1 MKSNRQAK
9 FSLLICTF
17 VVSAVLA
24 LGYNAVSYHPTKA
37 EVVLDQEE
45 RAFINEINKYR
56 NGKGRSDIKISTK
69 LSKAAEAMA
78 SDMAD
83 HPESINHEHKD
94 SQGRLPA
101 ERAAIY
107 GYTDGVGENLAAG
120 YETNNDVFKAWKGS
134 AEHNAN
140 MLDRDYEVMGIARV
154 TTGNNYKWYWVN
166 MFGDKEHAGDLMDKA
181 DWGKMV
187 KLRVVVDNADGKA
200 IKKAKVTVY
209 NKSYHRLES
218 GKTNTKGKKNLT
230 VTPKDEYYV
239 RASATGYDAY
249 TKRVKP
255 GNKDDITVK
264 IWLEK
269 K

>member
-1 MKSNRQAK
+1 MKSKKQAK
-9 FSLLICTF
+9 FFLLFYTF
-17 VVSAVLA
+17 IVSAVLV
-24 LGYNAVSYHPTKA
+24 LGYNVFCYQPTKA
-37 EVVLDQEE
+37 DVVLDQEE
-45 RAFINEINKYR
+45 RAFIAEINKYR
-56 NGKGRSDIKISTK
+56 NSKGRSDLKISTK

-78 SDMAD
+78 TDMAD
-83 HPESINHEHKD
+83 HPDAINHEHKD

-166 MFGDKEHAGDLMDKA
+166 MFGDTEHAGDLMNEA
-181 DWGKMV
+181 DWGPMV
-187 KLRVVVDNADGKA
+187 KLRVTVVDANGKA
-200 IKKAKVTVY
+200 VRKAKVSVM
-209 NKSYHRLES
+209 NKSYHKITGGNTNS
-218 GKTNTKGKKNLT
+218 VGKQSFS
-230 VTPKDEYYV
+230 VAPKDQYYI
-239 RASATGYDAY
+239 RASAKGYSAY

-255 GNKDDITVK
+255 GSKNDITVK
-264 IWLEK
+264 I
-269 K
+269 